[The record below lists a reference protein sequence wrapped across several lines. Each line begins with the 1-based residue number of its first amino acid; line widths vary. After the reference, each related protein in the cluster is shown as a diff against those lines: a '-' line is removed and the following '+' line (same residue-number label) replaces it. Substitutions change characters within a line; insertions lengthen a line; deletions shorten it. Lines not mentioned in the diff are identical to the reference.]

1 MVVHV
6 GTRLVRSSNRFVI
19 QILLDYN
26 LPPEVELGCLMT
38 CEIYGNQLD
47 SCRTIANRDRGI
59 DVGTKADAG
68 STPLAEIAL
77 FVRRNSRPEYN
88 RRYAKNLG
96 WCYILVDC
104 RSMAQILKST
114 GFCRQGTSIKPKT
127 EFSIPPSG
135 NDSLEHPG
143 FASKKPGSSQRRNS
157 PFLQAEMIPLN
168 TPVSPPRNQD
178 QAKDGILHS
187 SRKIFPSRQRLAVTI
202 TGTTRQK
209 KDNPSFRNPQS
220 KGKGMNGDLHGTLN
234 YNRWEIQ
241 NMKSNGDSED
251 GTAGG
256 GEGNTALVARV
267 LQEHHPHELE
277 LTEDNLEKE

>member
-6 GTRLVRSSNRFVI
+6 GSRLVRSSKRFVI
-19 QILLDYN
+19 QLLLDYH

-68 STPLAEIAL
+68 STPLVEIAL
-77 FVRRNSRPEYN
+77 FVRRNSRPEYS
-88 RRYAKNLG
+88 RRSSGSDSHEDQHDKYALG
-96 WCYILVDC
+96 FFESHSREIGSDRLDI
-104 RSMAQILKST
+104 RRKFSRAPDFAAKEPDQA
-114 GFCRQGTSIKPKT
+114 KT

-135 NDSLEHPG
+135 NDSL
-143 FASKKPGSSQRRNS
+143 
-157 PFLQAEMIPLN
+157 N

-178 QAKDGILHS
+178 QAEDGILHFPVRKNFPCH
-187 SRKIFPSRQRLAVTI
+187 RKIFPSRQRLAVTI